1 MHIGV
6 FKNAHY
12 HHIANMYGREMIN
25 PNELQ
30 LDKFL
35 WGDTGNVWQLALLV
49 TLAKDNDVFE
59 IGTYRGRTTDQLAKV
74 ANRVVTLDW
83 DTTPTENVPDNGYSD
98 YTVGEIYK
106 KNNRSNVTQ
115 LIGDSRTI
123 NLSKYYNQF
132 NVVYLD
138 GGHTKE
144 IAYNDFYLALNLL
157 KKDGIII
164 IDDSQ
169 WDGVYQAMHQLREEG
184 FEIPTVHYINYYIK
198 RNKPCF

>member
-1 MHIGV
+1 M
-6 FKNAHY
+6 FLKNTHY
-12 HHIANMYGREMIN
+12 HQIAKMYGRECIHPSHLN
-25 PNELQ
+25 
-30 LDKFL
+30 LDNFL
-35 WGDTGNVWQLALLV
+35 WGDTGNVWQLSLLV
-49 TLAKDNDVFE
+49 TLAKDNNVFE

-74 ANRVVTLDW
+74 AKKVVTLDW
-83 DTTPTENVPDNGYSD
+83 DSTPTEDVPDNGYSN

-106 KNNRSNVTQ
+106 KNNRTNVTQ

-138 GGHTKE
+138 GGHTE
-144 IAYNDFYLALNLL
+144 EMAYNDFYLALNLL
-157 KKDGIII
+157 KDGGIII

-169 WDGVYQAMHQLREEG
+169 WEGVYHAMHRLRNEG

>member
-1 MHIGV
+1 MYI
-6 FKNAHY
+6 KNTHY
-12 HHIANMYGREMIN
+12 DQVAKIYGREAIHPSTLN
-25 PNELQ
+25 
-30 LDKFL
+30 LDRFL

-83 DTTPTENVPDNGYSD
+83 DSTPTEDVPDNGYSN
-98 YTVGEIYK
+98 YKVGEIYK
-106 KNNRSNVTQ
+106 KNNRTNVTQ

-132 NVVYLD
+132 NFVYLD
-138 GGHTKE
+138 GGHTEE
-144 IAYNDFYLALNLL
+144 IAYSDFYLALNLL
-157 KKDGIII
+157 KDGGIII

-169 WDGVYQAMHQLREEG
+169 WDGVYHAMHKLLNQG
-184 FEIPTVHYINYYIK
+184 FEIPTVHHINYYIK